1 MTPSDTPDPGLARRD
16 AADAARD
23 DDPAPDDPAPDD
35 PAPDDTVPDDS
46 KMYTGEPVDT
56 PEGTQRPQQMNV
68 GADNMQGGGE
78 WPDPET
84 PPAQ

>member
-1 MTPSDTPDPGLARRD
+1 MNAHNAPPTGTSRRGDRTDD
-16 AADAARD
+16 AAARD
-23 DDPAPDDPAPDD
+23 NEPEA
-35 PAPDDTVPDDS
+35 DDS

-56 PEGTQRPQQMNV
+56 PEGTERPQQMNV

>member
-1 MTPSDTPDPGLARRD
+1 MNGKQPREQQHEEQAE
-16 AADAARD
+16 
-23 DDPAPDDPAPDD
+23 
-35 PAPDDTVPDDS
+35 PDDS

-56 PEGTQRPQQMNV
+56 PEGTRRPQQMNV
-68 GADNMQGGGE
+68 GADNMEGGGE